1 MEKLVNQPIKNGG
14 WISNFFRIN
23 IYHDCLSWTIESM
36 NFTST
41 ICTFPS
47 KLSEDPKLKSLREDT
62 FPLEEICLQ
71 VKKVLKKT
79 YTMKITPKNYQLQIK
94 PTFQANKKHQ
104 KKKTRLGKQAAP
116 ALLHISSP
124 SSLRCPGSQSE
135 SVESVSFTHWA
146 TKKKNRPGIFPLNPG
161 WLIVILILWF
171 LKIPFS

>member
-94 PTFQANKKHQ
+94 PTFQANKKH
-104 KKKTRLGKQAAP
+104 P
-116 ALLHISSP
+116 
-124 SSLRCPGSQSE
+124 
-135 SVESVSFTHWA
+135 
-146 TKKKNRPGIFPLNPG
+146 KKKNKAWEASRACAASYFFTVKFEMPWQSVRVRRVGKFHPLSHEKKKSAWHLSIES
-161 WLIVILILWF
+161 WLVNSDPYF
-171 LKIPFS
+171 MVS